1 VSKPTVLI
9 QRNDVRLVVMA
20 ASAFNDGMAPRLDRS
35 TEARQELT
43 EAIQRLAALVDL
55 EYHGAR

>member
-1 VSKPTVLI
+1 
-9 QRNDVRLVVMA
+9 MA